1 MSGFFYGKNNMTERR
16 NDNDLA
22 QLRQE
27 VADGRREIEELRV
40 LIEDLVNAW
49 RTAKGF
55 LAFIKWTAVIGSA
68 VAIVWAT
75 LHGAQ
80 K

>member
-1 MSGFFYGKNNMTERR
+1 MTERR
-16 NDNDLA
+16 NDSDLA

-27 VADGRREIEELRV
+27 VADGRREIEELRA
-40 LIEDLVNAW
+40 LIEDLVDAW
-49 RTAKGF
+49 RAAKGF
-55 LAFIKWTAVIGSA
+55 LGFIKWTAGIGSA